1 MYGRPSHGLPLMSLV
16 ENNKEEDATAT
27 FDMPSKTLIMTVLL
41 PESVTT
47 TSQTNNTARH
57 LPSGAKVSIVMLD
70 DKPLHIST
78 TSAVV

>member
-1 MYGRPSHGLPLMSLV
+1 MSPV
-16 ENNKEEDATAT
+16 ESNKEEEATAT
-27 FDMPSKTLIMTVLL
+27 FDMPSKTLIMVVLL

-57 LPSGAKVSIVMLD
+57 LTSGAKVSIVMLD

-78 TSAVV
+78 TSDVV